1 MEVGA
6 RATVAATLEEGA
18 PLPATLHAWR
28 MVEAGQPL
36 RLEAAP
42 LPAPGPGEVL
52 LRVRACGLCHTDVGF
67 LYGGVR
73 PNAPLPL
80 TLGHEIV
87 GDAVAAGPGAERLV
101 GRTFIVPS
109 VMPCGECDLC
119 RRGRGNVCR
128 RQKMPGND
136 LDGGFASH
144 VVVPGRFLCP
154 VPAGTAD
161 VEDLAIVADA
171 VSTAYQAVLRAGACA
186 GSMVVVVGAGGVG
199 TFGVQAAKA
208 LGAHVAAIDVDPG
221 RLAALGAWADLTL
234 DAKELDGKA
243 IRTAVAGYEQEHALP
258 PYGRIVIECSGT
270 AAGQETAYSLLHH
283 AGTLAVVGF
292 TLDKIALR
300 LSNLMAFDAA
310 AFGNWGCL
318 PEHFPAILRLIAD
331 GKLELKPFLERHPMS
346 RLNDLLRADRH
357 ARRPVL
363 IPDFEGSP
371 C

>member
-1 MEVGA
+1 MEAGA
-6 RATVAATLEEGA
+6 RAVVATLEDGA

-28 MVEAGQPL
+28 MVEAGEPL
-36 RLEAAP
+36 RLVAAP
-42 LPAPGPGEVL
+42 LPHPGPGEVL

-87 GDAVAAGPGAERLV
+87 GDAVAAGPGAEDLV
-101 GRTFIVPS
+101 GRTFIVPA

-154 VPAGTAD
+154 VPDGTAD

-171 VSTAYQAVLRAGACA
+171 VSTAYQAVLRAGTSP

-199 TFGVQAAKA
+199 TFGVQVAKA
-208 LGAHVAAIDVDPG
+208 LGAHVAAIDVDPE
-221 RLAALGAWADLTL
+221 RLSALGRFADLTL
-234 DAKELDGKA
+234 DAKQLDAKA
-243 IRTAVAGYEQEHALP
+243 IRAAIAGYEKEHGLP

-292 TLDKIALR
+292 TLDKISIR

-318 PEHFPAILRLIAD
+318 PEHYPAILRLIAD
-331 GKLELKPFLERHPMS
+331 GKLELEPFLERQPMS
-346 RLNDLLRADRH
+346 RLNDLLRAHHH

-363 IPDFEGSP
+363 IPDFEA
-371 C
+371 